1 MAVKGVDILIMV
13 KNSEEEGE
21 FICVG
26 GQRNATFSETNE
38 PIETT
43 HKMSGGFKEFEYG
56 FGEWTVSGDGVYIKN
71 DEGYTTLVN
80 AMRNKEKVKLRVQ
93 EEGTSVLEGLAL
105 LTSRDLESGFE
116 GEATYAIEFQGSG
129 ALEEV

>member
-13 KNSEEEGE
+13 KNLEEGE
-21 FICVG
+21 FIPVG

-43 HKMSGGFKEFEYG
+43 HKMSGGFKEFDYG
-56 FGEWTVSGDGVYIKN
+56 FGEWTVSGDGVYIKD
-71 DEGYTTLVN
+71 DEGYSTLVN

-93 EEGTSVLEGLAL
+93 EEGAAVLEGLAL

-129 ALEEV
+129 PLEEV